1 MYSHNDWFKT
11 NVKYHVTGE
20 KKFAVHLK
28 PYQFNPL
35 SFHSAAKMTAEL
47 LYGQHKNIYLAYSGG
62 LDSEFIL
69 KTFIENGIPI
79 TPVIVL
85 TPHNHIES
93 CYAFRFCRRYS
104 LTPVVLE
111 YTEKQL
117 LEAIYYN
124 ILLKVNHFA
133 PTCACFIHMILVM
146 KYAEKNNGV
155 MLCGEHP
162 VSDQGKNEFH
172 STLGNDMSFESGP
185 FYYHALSETAHPS
198 AFYYHTLEIFYAILK
213 ELDYSVHVN
222 DAKTKL
228 FGLEYR
234 PKIEQQN
241 DAIYRDAIIKLGKE
255 SGKAT
260 ELESKIELCDTF
272 SFCRLMESKY
282 INIAKF

>member
-1 MYSHNDWFKT
+1 MYSYNDWFQT
-11 NVKYHVTGE
+11 NVKNHVAGE
-20 KKFAVHLK
+20 SNFKVYLR
-28 PYQFNPL
+28 PYQFKSL
-35 SFHSAAKMTAEL
+35 DFHSAAKMTAEL
-47 LYGQHKNIYLAYSGG
+47 LYARHKKIYLAYSGG

-69 KTFIENGIPI
+69 KTFLDNGIPI

-93 CYAFRFCRRYS
+93 CYAFRFCRKYS

-117 LEAIYYN
+117 LEAIYHI
-124 ILLKVNHFA
+124 ILSKVNHFS
-133 PTCACFIHMILVM
+133 PTCACFIHMLLVM
-146 KYAEKNNGV
+146 KYAEENGGV

-172 STLGNDMSFESGP
+172 SIMGTDMTFESGP
-185 FYYHALSETAHPS
+185 FYYHALSNVDHPS
-198 AFYYHTLEIFYAILK
+198 AFYYHTLELFYAILH
-213 ELDYSVHVN
+213 ELDYTVHVN

-241 DAIYRDAIIKLGKE
+241 DAVYRDAIMRLIRD
-255 SGKAT
+255 SGKD
-260 ELESKIELCDTF
+260 LGLQSKIELSDAN
-272 SFCRLMESKY
+272 SFCKLMETKY
-282 INIAKF
+282 INNAIK

>member
-1 MYSHNDWFKT
+1 MYSHNDWFQT
-11 NVKYHVTGE
+11 NVKNHVTGDQ
-20 KKFAVHLK
+20 KFEVYLN
-28 PYQFNPL
+28 PYKFNPL
-35 SFHSAAKMTAEL
+35 DFHSAAKMTAEL
-47 LYGQHKNIYLAYSGG
+47 LYSQHKNIYLAYSGG

-69 KTFIENGIPI
+69 KTFVDNGIPI

-93 CYAFRFCRRYS
+93 CYAFRFCRKYS

-117 LEAIYYN
+117 LEAIYRI
-124 ILLKVNHFA
+124 ILSKVNHFS
-133 PTCACFIHMILVM
+133 PTCACFIHMLLVM
-146 KYAEKNNGV
+146 KYAEENDGV

-172 STLGNDMSFESGP
+172 SIMGTDMTFESGP
-185 FYYHALSETAHPS
+185 FYYHALSNVAHPS
-198 AFYYHTLEIFYAILK
+198 AFYYHTLEVFYAILR
-213 ELDYSVHVN
+213 ELDYTVHVN

-241 DAIYRDAIIKLGKE
+241 DTIYRNAITKLGRE
-255 SGKAT
+255 MGKLT
-260 ELESKIELCDTF
+260 KLESKIEVGHSPD
-272 SFCRLMESKY
+272 FCKLMENHY
-282 INIAKF
+282 INNGKS